1 MKKIGIKL
9 ADGSFFPVMEEGNPE
24 TKNLNLTTANNN
36 QTCVMV
42 DLFRSESG
50 TMDDAEYID
59 TLKIENLNEHPNGE
73 PSLSFSITLDEDNQ
87 LKANISDPETGA
99 RSDSTIPLISRTPEE
114 LEIPDDYTITESN
127 NFDIDSTIADETIS
141 DDFNL
146 DLTEEDSDPEPIFIP
161 SGSSDDNPLNFQGL
175 YDKETEMGDSAY
187 HEENL
192 PKKSK
197 ISVWICI
204 SCAIICILATLIL
217 LLFIPISSNIKKNR
231 ANAAAKDDNSVAIVE
246 QETNE
251 IPKAPDAKENEILV
265 IKDAQTVEPAVTQKV
280 QTSNVQYKIKWGD
293 TLWDIAE
300 TYYKNPWKYKKIS
313 NFNGI
318 KNPDHII
325 SGTVITIP
333 AL

>member
-9 ADGSFFPVMEEGNPE
+9 ADGSFFPVLEEGTPE

-50 TMDDAEYID
+50 SMDDAEYID
-59 TLKIENLNEHPNGE
+59 TLKIENLNEHKNGE
-73 PSLSFSITLDEDNQ
+73 PNLSFSITLDENNQ
-87 LKANISDPETGA
+87 LEAHISDPETGA

-114 LEIPDDYTITESN
+114 LETPDDYTI
-127 NFDIDSTIADETIS
+127 
-141 DDFNL
+141 
-146 DLTEEDSDPEPIFIP
+146 EEDSDPEPIFIP
-161 SGSSDDNPLNFQGL
+161 SGSSEDNPLNFQGL
-175 YDKETEMGDSAY
+175 YDSETEMGDSAY

-197 ISVWICI
+197 ISVWICVC
-204 SCAIICILATLIL
+204 CAIICILATLVL
-217 LLFIPISSNIKKNR
+217 LLFIPISSSIKKNR
-231 ANAAAKDDNSVAIVE
+231 SDAAAKEDNSVAIVE

-251 IPKAPDAKENEILV
+251 IPKVPEAKENEILV

>member
-9 ADGSFFPVMEEGNPE
+9 ADGSFFPVMEEGTPE

-42 DLFRSESG
+42 DLFRSETG

-73 PSLSFSITLDEDNQ
+73 PSLSFSIKLDENNQ
-87 LKANISDPETGA
+87 LEANISDPETGA
-99 RSDSTIPLISRTPEE
+99 KSDSLIPLISRTPEE
-114 LEIPDDYTITESN
+114 LEIPDDYTIT
-127 NFDIDSTIADETIS
+127 STEPEDEP
-141 DDFNL
+141 L
-146 DLTEEDSDPEPIFIP
+146 FIP

-175 YDKETEMGDSAY
+175 YDKETEMGDSAF
-187 HEENL
+187 HEEEL

-231 ANAAAKDDNSVAIVE
+231 AAGVTANGETVE
-246 QETNE
+246 ITETEENI
-251 IPKAPDAKENEILV
+251 IPKAPEAKENEILV
-265 IKDAQTVEPAVTQKV
+265 IKDAKTVEPAVTQKV
-280 QTSNVQYKIKWGD
+280 QTQNVQYKIKWGD
-293 TLWDIAE
+293 TLWDISE
-300 TYYKNPWKYKKIS
+300 TYYKNPWKYKKIA
-313 NFNGI
+313 NFNKI

>member
-9 ADGSFFPVMEEGNPE
+9 ADGSFFPVMEEGTPE

-42 DLFRSESG
+42 DLFRSETG

-73 PSLSFSITLDEDNQ
+73 PSLSFSIKLDENNQ
-87 LKANISDPETGA
+87 LEANISDPETGA
-99 RSDSTIPLISRTPEE
+99 KSDSLIPLISRTPEE
-114 LEIPDDYTITESN
+114 LEIPDDYTIT
-127 NFDIDSTIADETIS
+127 STEPEDEP
-141 DDFNL
+141 L
-146 DLTEEDSDPEPIFIP
+146 FIP

-187 HEENL
+187 HEEAL

-231 ANAAAKDDNSVAIVE
+231 AAGVTANGETVE
-246 QETNE
+246 ITETEENI
-251 IPKAPDAKENEILV
+251 IPKAPEAKENEILV
-265 IKDAQTVEPAVTQKV
+265 IKDAKTVEPAVTQKV
-280 QTSNVQYKIKWGD
+280 QTQNVQYKIKWGD
-293 TLWDIAE
+293 TLWDISE
-300 TYYKNPWKYKKIS
+300 TYYKNPWKYKKIA
-313 NFNGI
+313 NFNKI

>member
-99 RSDSTIPLISRTPEE
+99 SSDSNIPLISRTPEE
-114 LEIPDDYTITESN
+114 LEIPDDYTITES
-127 NFDIDSTIADETIS
+127 
-141 DDFNL
+141 
-146 DLTEEDSDPEPIFIP
+146 DPEPMFIP
-161 SGSSDDNPLNFQGL
+161 SGSSDDSPLNFQGL

-231 ANAAAKDDNSVAIVE
+231 ADAAAKDDNSVAIVE
-246 QETNE
+246 QETNV

>member
-9 ADGSFFPVMEEGNPE
+9 ADGSFFPVLEEGTPE

-50 TMDDAEYID
+50 SMDDAEYID
-59 TLKIENLNEHPNGE
+59 TLKIEKLNEHKNGE
-73 PSLSFSITLDEDNQ
+73 PNLSFSITLDENNQ
-87 LKANISDPETGA
+87 LEAHISDPETGA

-114 LEIPDDYTITESN
+114 LETPDDYTI
-127 NFDIDSTIADETIS
+127 
-141 DDFNL
+141 
-146 DLTEEDSDPEPIFIP
+146 EEDSDPEPIFIP
-161 SGSSDDNPLNFQGL
+161 SGSSEDNPLNFQGL
-175 YDKETEMGDSAY
+175 YDSETEMGDSAY

-197 ISVWICI
+197 ISVWICVC
-204 SCAIICILATLIL
+204 CAIICILATLVL
-217 LLFIPISSNIKKNR
+217 LLFIPISSSIKKNR
-231 ANAAAKDDNSVAIVE
+231 SDAAAKEDNSVAIVE

-251 IPKAPDAKENEILV
+251 IPKAPEAKENEILV

>member
-9 ADGSFFPVMEEGNPE
+9 ADGSFFPVMEEGTPE

-42 DLFRSESG
+42 DLFRSETG

-73 PSLSFSITLDEDNQ
+73 PSLSFSIKLDENNQ
-87 LKANISDPETGA
+87 LEANISDPETGA
-99 RSDSTIPLISRTPEE
+99 KSDSLIPLISRTPEE
-114 LEIPDDYTITESN
+114 LEIPDDYTIT
-127 NFDIDSTIADETIS
+127 STEPEDEP
-141 DDFNL
+141 L
-146 DLTEEDSDPEPIFIP
+146 FIP

-175 YDKETEMGDSAY
+175 YDKETEMGDSAF
-187 HEENL
+187 HEEEL

-204 SCAIICILATLIL
+204 CCAIICILATLIL

-231 ANAAAKDDNSVAIVE
+231 AAGVTANGETVE
-246 QETNE
+246 ITETEENI
-251 IPKAPDAKENEILV
+251 IPKAPEAKENEILV
-265 IKDAQTVEPAVTQKV
+265 IKDAKTVEPAVTQKV
-280 QTSNVQYKIKWGD
+280 QTQNVQYKIKWGD
-293 TLWDIAE
+293 TLWDISE
-300 TYYKNPWKYKKIS
+300 TYYKNPWKYKKIA
-313 NFNGI
+313 NFNKI